1 MLLMFLFAI
10 IIIFNSIFAVSIDLV
25 EIDFQSVKCQVIGDA
40 SHLSGYSFS
49 SHNNIIHPSAQL
61 GSRTTVSLVN
71 LKNLTSKTTYL
82 VSVIILS
89 CGLCLVHLV
98 VYLDVNLMS
107 VGGASLYAMGRF
119 TNG

>member
-10 IIIFNSIFAVSIDLV
+10 IIIFNSIFAVFIDLV

-49 SHNNIIHPSAQL
+49 AHNNVIHPSAQL

-71 LKNLTSKTTYL
+71 LKNLTSKTTCL
-82 VSVIILS
+82 RNNSS